1 VAVGIDRSVHRKLIE
16 SLNELSGVIGEDTWK
31 LMLDE
36 LQIAYDRAINLSNL
50 AMLSATFYNE
60 MQTKIRIKV
69 ASEQRSRKRQLA
81 MVKKLS
87 KLTSK

>member
-1 VAVGIDRSVHRKLIE
+1 MAVGIDRSVHRKLIE